1 MRILLINPNTTSS
14 ITGRMATYAGEVAG
28 GAATFI
34 PVTGRFG
41 ARYISTRA
49 AAAIAGHA
57 ALDALAEHVD
67 GCDAVY
73 LACFGDPGLLACKEL
88 SPVPVVGMAEASCI
102 EAASGGRR
110 FAIVTGGVLWKP
122 MLQEFVATLGLSAQ
136 LAAVRPI
143 APTGDQIASDPEGAL
158 ALLADAC
165 NARKRGRRRDRHP
178 WWCSAGRF
186 GRTHSAAR
194 ACAGDVLRCDRGEGG
209 RGRCARTGA
218 TCTLGATARKR
229 GPWFQSH
236 KTDRRLTPGRPEA
249 VHRRSHCLLLQRS

>member
-14 ITGRMATYAGEVAG
+14 ITGRMAAYAGEVAG

-165 NARKRGRRRDRHP
+165 NASANEDGAEIVILGGAALVGLAERIQPRVRVP
-178 WWCSAGRF
+178 VMCSVATGARAVVA
-186 GRTHSAAR
+186 AAR
-194 ACAGDVLRCDRGEGG
+194 AQERPARSAPPLASVGLGSSLTKLIGG
-209 RGRCARTGA
+209 
-218 TCTLGATARKR
+218 
-229 GPWFQSH
+229 
-236 KTDRRLTPGRPEA
+236 
-249 VHRRSHCLLLQRS
+249 